1 MRKKHTE
8 EEYLELEKKYGA
20 LTISYRLLG
29 NQKMDLEDEVA
40 SLKLT
45 ADRRWEILKQS
56 QETLK
61 KLRGEVDIAHKCYEE
76 VVAENRHLREQIF
89 DEMQKRCNLDLDLEE
104 FKNFKQIRDKL
115 ADTEKNLAI
124 AQDDRNFLK
133 KENTRLSVE
142 NTELKK
148 QLADLQTNTA
158 EAIGGIYSGHFSEQ
172 EKFAIYIMREI
183 DKIFEPFIS
192 KDDNDTEN

>member
-1 MRKKHTE
+1 MAKKHTE
-8 EEYLELEKKYGA
+8 KEYLELEQKYGA

-61 KLRGEVDIAHKCYEE
+61 KLHGEVDIAHKCYEE
-76 VVAENRHLREQIF
+76 VVAENRHLREQI
-89 DEMQKRCNLDLDLEE
+89 LDKMENMCDLTIDLNELT
-104 FKNFKQIRDKL
+104 NFKQIRAKL

-124 AQDDRNFLK
+124 AQDDRKFLK
-133 KENTRLSVE
+133 KENARLSVE
-142 NTELKK
+142 NTALKQ

-158 EAIGGIYSGHFSEQ
+158 EAIGGIYSGHFSAQEQ
-172 EKFAIYIMREI
+172 LAIYIKREI

>member
-61 KLRGEVDIAHKCYEE
+61 KL
-76 VVAENRHLREQIF
+76 Q
-89 DEMQKRCNLDLDLEE
+89 
-104 FKNFKQIRDKL
+104 
-115 ADTEKNLAI
+115 
-124 AQDDRNFLK
+124 
-133 KENTRLSVE
+133 
-142 NTELKK
+142 
-148 QLADLQTNTA
+148 
-158 EAIGGIYSGHFSEQ
+158 
-172 EKFAIYIMREI
+172 
-183 DKIFEPFIS
+183 
-192 KDDNDTEN
+192 